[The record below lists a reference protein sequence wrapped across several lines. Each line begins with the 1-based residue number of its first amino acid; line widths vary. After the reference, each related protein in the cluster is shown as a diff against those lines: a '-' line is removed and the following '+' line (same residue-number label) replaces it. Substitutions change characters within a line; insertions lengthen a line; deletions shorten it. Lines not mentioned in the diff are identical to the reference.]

1 MFREKIRK
9 FHFVGIG
16 GMGMS
21 GIAQVLIDMGY
32 HVSGSDIKEDK
43 NTELLRRRGARISI
57 GHKAENVGDVHVV
70 VYSSAVTENN
80 PELLQAKNMGI
91 PIISRGE
98 MLAELFRLKEGIAVC
113 GSHGKTTTTSMIA
126 HIVHDAGYD
135 PTVLIGGVLHKFG
148 SNARLGSS
156 ELIVSEADESDGSF
170 LRLFPTVAV
179 VTNID
184 AEHMDYYKDIEDIKE
199 AFLKFANSIPFYGF
213 CVMNLDDKNSKEVM
227 EKVRRKVI
235 TFGIEEYA
243 DIIAHN
249 LQVVGGTYR
258 FDLSYHKQRLGYI
271 HLSISGKHNVYNAL
285 ASIGVALNMDI
296 SFDIIKHSLE
306 NFKNAERRL
315 ELKGYFRGCPVYD
328 DYGHHPTEMLAVM
341 NTIKELHPDR
351 RILLVFQPHRYS
363 RIFYLFDK
371 FCEVL
376 RQANPCF
383 LTDIYSAGEQNVYGV
398 SSQYLAEASE
408 CIYARDKERLFE
420 FLEDTIG
427 ENDVILFM
435 GAGNISKWCEEFL
448 HLERK

>member
-32 HVSGSDIKEDK
+32 HVSGSDIKENK
-43 NTELLRRRGARISI
+43 NIELLRRRGARISI
-57 GHKAENVGDVHVV
+57 GHGAENVGDVHVV
-70 VYSSAVTENN
+70 VYSSAVAEDN
-80 PELLQAKNMGI
+80 PELLQAKKMGI
-91 PIISRGE
+91 PVISRGE

-126 HIVHDAGYD
+126 HIVHEAGYD

-156 ELIVSEADESDGSF
+156 ELIISEADESDGSF

-184 AEHMDYYKDIEDIKE
+184 KEHMDYYRDIEDIKE
-199 AFLKFANSIPFYGF
+199 AFLKFANSVPFYGF
-213 CVMNLDDKNSKEVM
+213 CVMNVDDRNSKEVM
-227 EKVRRKVI
+227 ENVKKKVI
-235 TFGIEEYA
+235 TFGIEEDA

-249 LQVVGGTYR
+249 LQLIGGAYR
-258 FDLSYHKQRLGYI
+258 FDISYRGQRLGNI

-285 ASIGVALNMDI
+285 ASIGVAINMDI
-296 SFDIIKHSLE
+296 SFETVKRSLE
-306 NFKNAERRL
+306 TFKNAERRL

-341 NTIKELHPDR
+341 NTIKELYPDR

-363 RIFYLFDK
+363 RTFYLFDK

-376 RQANPCF
+376 RQASPCF
-383 LTDIYSAGEQNVYGV
+383 ITEIYSAGEKNVYGV
-398 SSQYLAEASE
+398 SSQDLAKASE
-408 CIYARDKERLFE
+408 CIYAGDKERLFE
-420 FLEDTIG
+420 ALEESID

-435 GAGNISKWCEEFL
+435 GAGSISKWCEEFL
-448 HLERK
+448 NLERK